1 VLSKT
6 REDHARPYDWALP
19 EKLEIPPDPLR
30 LRLDFHHQAVVLYT
44 FEGEVVATKIVA
56 AMEVA
61 HSLAEELSFG
71 TGLLPKN
78 TLWWTNTKS
87 GPVYALWEEAKVWKV
102 ALQEGALE
110 SPRRFTIPLP
120 GLIFL
125 CTPGQPPWVFSMK
138 RKPSKL
144 SDLVYRCPLCNVFQS
159 GKVCPG
165 NHKFPLDI
173 GKIPD
178 SFFRSFFSPTADL
191 SHRSEMF
198 PENVVHLW
206 EFLDGKK
213 RYPMKDLI
221 RHGTV
226 KDLMNMNME

>member
-1 VLSKT
+1 MT
-6 REDHARPYDWALP
+6 RENHAKPYDWAIP

-30 LRLDFHHQAVVLYT
+30 LRLDFHHQAVVMT
-44 FEGEVVATKIVA
+44 MFDGELAATKVVA
-56 AMEVA
+56 AMDVA

-87 GPVYALWEEAKVWKV
+87 GPVFALWEEAKVWKV
-102 ALQEGALE
+102 ALQEEAHK

-120 GLIFL
+120 GLVFL
-125 CTPGQPPWVFSMK
+125 CMPGQAPWIYAMK
-138 RKPSKL
+138 KRPTKL
-144 SDLVYRCPLCNVFQS
+144 PDLVYRAPLCNIFDS

-165 NHKFPLDI
+165 SHRFPMTLD
-173 GKIPD
+173 KIPD
-178 SFFRSFFSPTADL
+178 SFFRSFFSSTADL
-191 SHRSEMF
+191 RNRSEMF

-213 RYPMKDLI
+213 QYPMKDLVG
-221 RHGTV
+221 HGTV
-226 KDLMNMNME
+226 KDLMNMELERY